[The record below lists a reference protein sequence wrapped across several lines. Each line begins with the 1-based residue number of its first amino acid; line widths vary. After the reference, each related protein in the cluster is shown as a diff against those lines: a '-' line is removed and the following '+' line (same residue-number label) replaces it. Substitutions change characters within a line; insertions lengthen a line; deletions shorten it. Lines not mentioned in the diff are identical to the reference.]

1 MKNTLDT
8 IDTPGAVRMNSNA
21 GRMVWAVV
29 WAAPDTIPS
38 ARPLYTIMVAK

>member
-1 MKNTLDT
+1 MKKTLDT
-8 IDTPGAVRMNSNA
+8 IEAPGTVRMISKA

-38 ARPLYTIMVAK
+38 ARPF